1 MGYGPVCP
9 CEFSLILKYLI
20 MKNLKKILLCLLF
33 ITALTACES
42 EVTIDDPKSETTVE
56 IESKT
61 SDEGNSDDDRG
72 NG

>member
-1 MGYGPVCP
+1 
-9 CEFSLILKYLI
+9 
-20 MKNLKKILLCLLF
+20 MKNMKKILLCLLF
-33 ITALTACES
+33 ITVLTACES